1 MITQLA
7 VIADDFTGANDT
19 GVQFSKK
26 GLKTVVISSLNNL
39 PTIDGSFDV
48 IVVDTDSRFDS
59 KERAYKKVF
68 STVQA
73 LKDMRV
79 NYIYKKLDSTLRGNI
94 GSEIEAALEAGSY
107 DLAIAVPALPANG
120 RVTIGANQ
128 LVHGIPLERTEI
140 ACDPVTPINCSYIP
154 DIIRKQTDKKIGTI
168 ALKYV
173 LKGKETLMKELTKKI
188 NEGIQILLID
198 AVTDEDLDLIASLL
212 GLLEKDYLLVGS
224 AGLAESLPV
233 GLGLVNRETDIKT
246 TGVIVGIVGSVSEV
260 SRRQVEYAEKKLKL
274 NVIDVDVECLLKG
287 EYEEELSRIITRA
300 NQFIKEKRGDIIIR
314 SARSRELVKRVKEIA
329 NQRGM
334 NGLEISNLIAHF
346 IGTIAK
352 KLYLNKKVQ
361 GLLLTGGDIAVK
373 SASLIG
379 AEATIIENEVLPG
392 IPVGVFKGENLP
404 ATPVVTKAG
413 GFGDKEA
420 IVEIFNYLRRRD

>member
-26 GLKTVVISSLNNL
+26 GLKTVVISNLDNL
-39 PTIDGSFDV
+39 PAIDGSYDV
-48 IVVDTDSRFDS
+48 IVVDIDSRFDS

-68 STVQA
+68 STVRA
-73 LKDMRV
+73 LKDMGV

-107 DLAIAVPALPANG
+107 NLAIVAPALPANG

-128 LVHGIPLERTEI
+128 LVRGVPLERTEI
-140 ACDPVTPINCSYIP
+140 ANDPVTPINCSYIP
-154 DIIRKQTDKKIGTI
+154 DIIRGQTDKKIGTI

-173 LKGKETLMKELTKKI
+173 LKGKETLRKELTKKI
-188 NEGIQILLID
+188 NQGVPILLID
-198 AVTDEDLDLIASLL
+198 AVADEDLDLIASLL

-224 AGLAESLPV
+224 AGFAESLPV
-233 GLGLVNRETDIKT
+233 ALGLINRETDKKT
-246 TGVIVGIVGSVSEV
+246 TGVIVGIVGSVSKV

-274 NVIDVDVECLLKG
+274 NVIDVDVENLLKG
-287 EYEEELSRIITRA
+287 EYEEELTRIITRA
-300 NQFIKEKRGDIIIR
+300 KQFIKEKRGDIIIR
-314 SARSRELVKRVKEIA
+314 SARSREVVKRVKEIA
-329 NQRGM
+329 HQRGM
-334 NGLEISNLIAHF
+334 NSLEISNLIAHF
-346 IGTIAK
+346 LGTIAK
-352 KLYLNKKVQ
+352 ELYLHKKVQ

-379 AEATIIENEVLPG
+379 AEATIIDNEVLPG
-392 IPVGVFKGENLP
+392 IPVGTFKGENLP

-413 GFGDKEA
+413 GAPRKEH
-420 IVEIFNYLRRRD
+420 II

>member
-1 MITQLA
+1 MTAQLA

-26 GLKTVVISSLNNL
+26 GLKTVVISNLDNL
-39 PTIDGSFDV
+39 PTIDGFFDV

-59 KERAYKKVF
+59 KEKAYKKVF
-68 STVQA
+68 STVRA
-73 LKDMRV
+73 LKDMGV

-107 DLAIAVPALPANG
+107 DLAIVAPALPVNG

-128 LVHGIPLERTEI
+128 LVHGVPLERTEI
-140 ACDPVTPINCSYIP
+140 ANDPVTPINCSYIP

-173 LKGKETLMKELTKKI
+173 LKGNETLMKGLIKKI
-188 NEGIQILLID
+188 NEGVPILLID

-224 AGLAESLPV
+224 AGFAESLPV
-233 GLGLVNRETDIKT
+233 ALGLINREDKKT
-246 TGVIVGIVGSVSEV
+246 TGVIVGIIGSVSEV

-274 NVIDVDVECLLKG
+274 NVIDVDVENLLKG
-287 EYEEELSRIITRA
+287 EYEEELTRIITRA
-300 NQFIKEKRGDIIIR
+300 KQFIKEKRGDIIIR

-329 NQRGM
+329 HQRGM
-334 NGLEISNLIAHF
+334 NALEISNLIAHSL
-346 IGTIAK
+346 GTIAK
-352 KLYLNKKVQ
+352 KLYLHKKVQ

-392 IPVGVFKGENLP
+392 IPVGIFKGEGLP
-404 ATPVVTKAG
+404 ETPVVTKAG
-413 GFGDKEA
+413 AFGDKEA
-420 IVEIFNYLRRRD
+420 IVEIFNYLRRRG